1 MFKAIIVS
9 LLMIMAL
16 TCGFLIGAVFVL
28 EKLGERY
35 EDKEDIRDL

>member
-1 MFKAIIVS
+1 MFKAIIVI
-9 LLMIMAL
+9 LLMTMAF